1 MRYDLAPFHDV
12 IRSTFGRLQGK
23 NIAKPFLLV
32 HILFFIRFVL
42 RSYKKLYEKASAKP
56 RKRSPRVKVPASD
69 GERGELRVGQ
79 TDEAHAP
86 HQNYG
91 IMMIP
96 SDFGNI

>member
-1 MRYDLAPFHDV
+1 MIWRH
-12 IRSTFGRLQGK
+12 STMLSARPLVACKARTSQ
-23 NIAKPFLLV
+23 NLSFLF
-32 HILFFIRFVL
+32 IFFFFIRFVL